1 MRRGWFVTLAVV
13 LVAVAVTPALAQDR
27 VSQRLVTPIMPPS
40 CDGCIYDKTEVGY
53 PKVTIGED
61 APYEPKASPLRARN
75 GSVELPGLPTVPALG
90 VSSIRGQF
98 GNPSKSGLGFIST
111 RGGSAGLSPTEE
123 ADRQV
128 RSAIRKLG

>member
-40 CDGCIYDKTEVGY
+40 CDGCIYDKSEVGY
-53 PKVTIGED
+53 PKVGD
-61 APYEPKASPLRARN
+61 DGPFEPKATPLRARS

-90 VSSIRGQF
+90 VSSIRGQL

-111 RGGSAGLSPTEE
+111 RGGSAGLSPAEE

-128 RSAIRKLG
+128 RNAIRKLG